1 MKVVCWSESIKGVV
15 FLRCFI
21 RILTAGMTHQTER
34 SLTEKDVGE
43 IVEDLIKELTEASK
57 YLEKGVLEGD
67 RPLSNKIFNLELG
80 VVSPLY
86 YRLQRHLIDWGSRRR
101 HQHSFGERLKLFDGK
116 KFNE

>member
-1 MKVVCWSESIKGVV
+1 
-15 FLRCFI
+15 
-21 RILTAGMTHQTER
+21 MTHRTER
-34 SLTEKDVGE
+34 SLTEKEVGE
-43 IVEDLIKELTEASK
+43 IVEDLIKELTVASK

-86 YRLQRHLIDWGSRRR
+86 YRLQRHLIDWGSRHR
-101 HQHSFGERLKLFDGK
+101 HHHSFGERLKLFDGK